1 MTQIAKGTINY
12 HLFSQPFPFYMD
24 PYHSHYFNFSSCD
37 YWVNHSSSSHNLKVL
52 NICFKMSNIQGI
64 KGNLG
69 KNEEQ
74 ETGEVE
80 LPVCFCLP
88 LYSHYS
94 NSAPSTQQ
102 RSLKTQVD
110 SEATGSYGLSFHFH
124 SCAFNSEILP
134 CMGEMSSFPAFVHL
148 AASSEG
154 SGSV

>member
-1 MTQIAKGTINY
+1 MTQIAKGTISY
-12 HLFSQPFPFYMD
+12 HVFSQPFLFYTD
-24 PYHSHYFNFSSCD
+24 PYHSHCFNFSSCD
-37 YWVNHSSSSHNLKVL
+37 YRVNHSSSSHNLKVL
-52 NICFKMSNIQGI
+52 NICFKMSDIQGI

-74 ETGEVE
+74 EPGEVE

-102 RSLKTQVD
+102 RSLKTQAD
-110 SEATGSYGLSFHFH
+110 SEPTGSYGLSFHFH

-134 CMGEMSSFPAFVHL
+134 CMGEMSAFLTFVHS
-148 AASSEG
+148 AASFEG